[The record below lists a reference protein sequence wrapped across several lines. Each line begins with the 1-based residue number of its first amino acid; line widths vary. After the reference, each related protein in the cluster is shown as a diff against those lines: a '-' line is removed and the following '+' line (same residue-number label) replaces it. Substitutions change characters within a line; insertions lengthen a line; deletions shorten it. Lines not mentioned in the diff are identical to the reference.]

1 MSGDDPMGPEPYVV
15 YHPDSLRISILSML
29 IDDPGLT
36 TGDLSKKLGVSR
48 KSVERQISNLKRENI
63 LARSGSTRR
72 GQWVVRMGRE

>member
-72 GQWVVRMGRE
+72 GQWVVRMSRE

>member
-1 MSGDDPMGPEPYVV
+1 
-15 YHPDSLRISILSML
+15 ML

-36 TGDLSKKLGVSR
+36 TSDLSKMLGVSQ